1 MKAHGEVY
9 TRAARGPL
17 SHMQSELEHTDA
29 WTLQPDNLGFL
40 ILRNLSP
47 LSSYYHNIKFKTSY

>member
-17 SHMQSELEHTDA
+17 SRMQSELEHTDA

-40 ILRNLSP
+40 IL
-47 LSSYYHNIKFKTSY
+47 